1 MRIDFHP
8 GATEDLESSSDW
20 YAQRSSTAARNF
32 LVAVELWLVYIAS
45 DYADDLQDCIDAS
58 EEYHVATNVRGPNAL
73 AEFWTRI
80 SHIGMLGYQTT
91 LLT

>member
-32 LVAVELWLVYIAS
+32 LVAVDLAITSISDDPERFSVLMNGIKLVVFATSHSKLCTDAKWIA
-45 DYADDLQDCIDAS
+45 
-58 EEYHVATNVRGPNAL
+58 
-73 AEFWTRI
+73 
-80 SHIGMLGYQTT
+80 
-91 LLT
+91 